1 MKKLVFAIIIVAL
14 FACAALPCLAASTLE
29 DNLATIES
37 YIKNPKSVSKDNAL
51 HALDWVRDYVGSSGS
66 TFVVNTGTEKFHRP
80 SCRYAKQI
88 QGDNRQEFIGAREE
102 LIKRGYAP
110 CKVCNP

>member
-1 MKKLVFAIIIVAL
+1 MNKLIIAIIIAGL
-14 FACAALPCLAASTLE
+14 LLAALPCVAASTLE

-37 YIKNPKSVSKDNAL
+37 YINNPKSVSKDTAL
-51 HALDWVRDYVGSSGS
+51 SALDWVRDYVGSSGS
-66 TFVVNTGTEKFHRP
+66 TFVANTGTRKFHRP

-88 QGDNRQEFIGAREE
+88 QGDNRQEFTGAREE

>member
-1 MKKLVFAIIIVAL
+1 MNKLIIAIIIAGL
-14 FACAALPCLAASTLE
+14 LLAALPCVAASTLE

-37 YIKNPKSVSKDNAL
+37 YIKNPKSVSKDAAL
-51 HALDWVRDYVGSSGS
+51 SALDWVRDYVGSSGS
-66 TFVVNTGTEKFHRP
+66 TFVTNTGTRKFHRP

-88 QGDNRQEFIGAREE
+88 QGDNRQEFTGAREE
-102 LIKRGYAP
+102 LIKKGYAP